1 MVQVLQVYTAEGGH
15 AKGHWMVASVAVA
28 KVWGKHLTCAH
39 ALCKWCHTF
48 IKDHHTLPKNQYG
61 SWNTSVLHTDKD
73 LKDEIMT
80 YLQAIGKFIS
90 ANDVIKCV
98 SQPHMLEHLHWK
110 TPISV
115 ATACQWM
122 KLMGYQWQKELKG
135 QYVDG
140 HEHEDVVNY

>member
-1 MVQVLQVYTAEGGH
+1 MVQVLRAYTAEGGH
-15 AKGHWMVASVAVA
+15 TKGPWMVASVAVA
-28 KVWGKHLTCAH
+28 KVWGKHLTCTH

-48 IKDHHTLPKNQYG
+48 IKDHHTLPKNWYG

-73 LKDEIMT
+73 LKDEITT

-98 SQPHMLEHLHWK
+98 SQPHMLEHLHQK

-115 ATACQWM
+115 ATAC
-122 KLMGYQWQKELKG
+122 
-135 QYVDG
+135 
-140 HEHEDVVNY
+140 